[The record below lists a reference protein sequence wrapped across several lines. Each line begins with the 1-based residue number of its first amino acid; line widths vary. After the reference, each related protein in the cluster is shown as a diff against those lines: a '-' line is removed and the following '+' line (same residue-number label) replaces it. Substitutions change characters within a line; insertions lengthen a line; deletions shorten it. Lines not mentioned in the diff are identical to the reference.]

1 MKIRIKQCLLLFI
14 TIIMCTGCNMNTLSN
29 SYFQSKGDKAID
41 YLEQK
46 YGVKF
51 YPNKVIAADLLST
64 TDKLICYADGM
75 EPEHE
80 TVTVLMRKDGTY
92 ADNYVDFMFRG
103 QIEEYV
109 RPEVEK
115 YFPEVKLYQS
125 IQYVTEMGIQNI
137 DINTPIEEVLA
148 SCESYDIEMMIVI
161 PATSDQ
167 KSDIENKVKQLME
180 DLKQKKAD
188 FDLRV
193 FAVQPEF
200 YWNVDRYNESYQK
213 LDQYSADDLSMES
226 ICVYFGNPCI
236 FKRCQTP

>member
-1 MKIRIKQCLLLFI
+1 
-14 TIIMCTGCNMNTLSN
+14 MCTGCNMNTLSN

-51 YPNKVIAADLLST
+51 YPNKVIAADILST

-75 EPEHE
+75 APEYE
-80 TVTVLMRKDGTY
+80 AVTVLMREDGTY
-92 ADNYVDFMFRG
+92 ADNYVDYMFRE

-109 RPEVEK
+109 RSEVEK

-137 DINTPIEEVLA
+137 DTSTPIEEVLA

-167 KSDIENKVKQLME
+167 KSDIENKVKQML
-180 DLKQKKAD
+180 DTLKQKSAD
-188 FDLRV
+188 FDLRI

-200 YWNVDRYNESYQK
+200 YQNVDRYNESYQK
-213 LDQYSADDLSMES
+213 LDRYLSDDLSIED
-226 ICVYFGNPCI
+226 ICVYFADPCI
-236 FKRCQTP
+236 FKNKILL

>member
-1 MKIRIKQCLLLFI
+1 
-14 TIIMCTGCNMNTLSN
+14 MCTGCNMNTLSN

-51 YPNKVIAADLLST
+51 YPNKVIAADILST

-75 EPEHE
+75 EPEYE
-80 TVTVLMRKDGTY
+80 AVTVLMREDGTY
-92 ADNYVDFMFRG
+92 ADNYVDYMFRE

-109 RPEVEK
+109 RSEVEK

-137 DINTPIEEVLA
+137 DTSTAIEEVLA

-167 KSDIENKVKQLME
+167 KSDIENKVKQML
-180 DLKQKKAD
+180 DTLKQKSAD
-188 FDLRV
+188 FDLRI
-193 FAVQPEF
+193 FAVQP
-200 YWNVDRYNESYQK
+200 
-213 LDQYSADDLSMES
+213 
-226 ICVYFGNPCI
+226 
-236 FKRCQTP
+236 